1 MPEVKVIIA
10 SSFRKCFDYCMKNN
24 IRLMRTMFIS
34 SKDRTS
40 YIKLHGLL
48 PLPEEVV
55 ILDPMYRTLRLTV
68 ESRVRK
74 AEVMRCGS

>member
-1 MPEVKVIIA
+1 VIIA
-10 SSFRKCFDYCMKNN
+10 SSFQKCAHYCRENN
-24 IRLMRTMFIS
+24 IRLTKTLFVS
-34 SKDRTS
+34 SVDRSS
-40 YIKLHGLL
+40 YIKLHAML
-48 PLPEEVV
+48 PLREEVV